1 MKCGNGHLKRRH
13 FVPAFLGAC
22 RGFGPSGKGGIM
34 KVKID
39 IEITL
44 DTILKFI
51 DECRSDYALE
61 EIIRLAR
68 QKQELMEKHKE
79 EYENLRKFWEEC
91 N

>member
-1 MKCGNGHLKRRH
+1 
-13 FVPAFLGAC
+13 
-22 RGFGPSGKGGIM
+22 M
-34 KVKID
+34 KVKVD

-51 DECRSDYALE
+51 DECKSDYALE

>member
-1 MKCGNGHLKRRH
+1 
-13 FVPAFLGAC
+13 
-22 RGFGPSGKGGIM
+22 M
-34 KVKID
+34 KVKVD

-51 DECRSDYALE
+51 DECRSDYVLE
-61 EIIRLAR
+61 EIIRLTR